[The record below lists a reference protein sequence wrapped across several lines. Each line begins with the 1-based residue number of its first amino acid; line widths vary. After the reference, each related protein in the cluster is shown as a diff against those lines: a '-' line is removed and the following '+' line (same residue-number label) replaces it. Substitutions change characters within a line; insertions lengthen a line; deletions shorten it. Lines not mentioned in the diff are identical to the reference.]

1 MKYALFG
8 PKIALTAFLL
18 SQGYAYTQHTPKEAQ
33 KRKSKVSWY
42 GEKYRGRLMANGNPF
57 NPDAL
62 TVAHRSLPFGTKVR
76 FQHGPNVVVAT
87 VTDRGPFVAG
97 REFDLSKATFA
108 ALAQVEAGLISPNW
122 EVVK

>member
-8 PKIALTAFLL
+8 PTIALTAFLL
-18 SQGYAYTQHTPKEAQ
+18 SQGYIHTQHIPKEAQ
-33 KRKSKVSWY
+33 TRKSTVSWY
-42 GEKYRGRLMANGNPF
+42 GERYRGKSMANGDPF

-62 TVAHRSLPFGTKVR
+62 TVAHRVLPFGTKVR

-97 REFDLSKATFA
+97 REATFA
-108 ALAQVEAGLISPNW
+108 ALAQVEAGLISPKW

>member
-1 MKYALFG
+1 MKYALFA

-18 SQGYAYTQHTPKEAQ
+18 SQGYTYTQHIPKEAQ
-33 KRKSKVSWY
+33 MRKSKVSWY
-42 GEKYRGRLMANGNPF
+42 GERYRGKSMANGNPF

-97 REFDLSKATFA
+97 REFDLSKAAFA
-108 ALAQVEAGLISPNW
+108 ALAQVEAGLISPKW
-122 EVVK
+122 EVVE